1 MPQETWGSR
10 GHRNYKKVLYSTHE
24 NPKNTTRIGKYQIID
39 ILKKRVPCF
48 KTKVRVR
55 RPFFEKSRKEKSHL
69 KMAPY
74 LMNEDFTSTK
84 PLEKLSTD
92 VGYIQC
98 SDGLL
103 YLSAIKNLFNNEII
117 AYSISTKSN
126 IELLKETM
134 KGLPKPC
141 SDIAMINSDQG
152 SLYYSGYYID
162 KLEKHGY
169 QMSMSKRGHCWQNS
183 PIENWFPQLKEE

>member
-1 MPQETWGSR
+1 
-10 GHRNYKKVLYSTHE
+10 
-24 NPKNTTRIGKYQIID
+24 
-39 ILKKRVPCF
+39 
-48 KTKVRVR
+48 
-55 RPFFEKSRKEKSHL
+55 
-69 KMAPY
+69 
-74 LMNEDFTSTK
+74 
-84 PLEKLSTD
+84 STD
-92 VGYIQC
+92 VSYIQC